1 MGHNDRDINPRR
13 IDILAPRL
21 YLAESLGHCKVSHEL
36 VNLLKGDAHTI
47 ISSKRKGDEELYIFD
62 QISRY
67 IEVQC
72 TPCISNSL
80 LTAVLTVAL

>member
-1 MGHNDRDINPRR
+1 MDIVT
-13 IDILAPRL
+13 PRL
-21 YLAESLGHCKVSHEL
+21 YLAVSLARCQESHEL

-47 ISSKRKGDEELYIFD
+47 ISSNRENDEEFYIFD

-67 IEVQC
+67 IEVKC

-80 LTAVLTVAL
+80 LTAVLTVAV

>member
-1 MGHNDRDINPRR
+1 MGHNDRETGSWRV
-13 IDILAPRL
+13 DILAPRL
-21 YLAESLGHCKVSHEL
+21 YLAESLAHCQESDEL
-36 VNLLKGDAHTI
+36 VDLLKGDAHTI
-47 ISSKRKGDEELYIFD
+47 ISSKRKNDEELYIFD

-67 IEVQC
+67 IEVKC